1 MIQTN
6 SKYPETVRKVGFFP
20 PNNPKHTSIEF
31 GKKVKDSEP
40 VLYENYKLIMWNE
53 LLDVKEGDK
62 ITFKSIDSVGLSQY
76 NNRISIN
83 VSANISVQKADAPQY
98 ATEENY
104 VMADEPTI
112 SVPSNDGYLTMDDD
126 EKLPFDL

>member
-62 ITFKSIDSVGLSQY
+62 ITFKSIDQVSLSQY
-76 NNRISIN
+76 NGKISIN
-83 VSANISVQKADAPQY
+83 ISAKITLQKADAPQY
-98 ATEENY
+98 DTEESY
-104 VMADEPTI
+104 VTA
-112 SVPSNDGYLTMDDD
+112 DDD
-126 EKLPFDL
+126 DFLPPFDVG

>member
-1 MIQTN
+1 MEHTNGGNKMIQTN

-62 ITFKSIDSVGLSQY
+62 ITFKSIDQVSLSQY
-76 NNRISIN
+76 NGKISIN
-83 VSANISVQKADAPQY
+83 ISAKITLQKADAPQY
-98 ATEENY
+98 DTEESY
-104 VMADEPTI
+104 VTA
-112 SVPSNDGYLTMDDD
+112 DDD
-126 EKLPFDL
+126 DFLPPFDVG

>member
-1 MIQTN
+1 MITTN

-76 NNRISIN
+76 NGRISIN
-83 VSANISVQKADAPQY
+83 VSAKISVQKADAPQY
-98 ATEENY
+98 AVEENF
-104 VMADEPTI
+104 V
-112 SVPSNDGYLTMDDD
+112 TMEDDD
-126 EKLPFDL
+126 CTLPFDV